1 MLLPDKHI
9 RIAESILGVAG
20 LVLATIKEPMS
31 LDELMA
37 SLSPVFDTPKWPAAH
52 GVESVVMAL
61 CFLNSIGVIDVT
73 STGDLVRCG

>member
-20 LVLATIKEPMS
+20 LVVATIKQPTS
-31 LDELMA
+31 LDELMVK
-37 SLSPVFDTPKWPAAH
+37 LSPVFDTPKWPASH

-61 CFLNSIGVIDVT
+61 CFLNSIGVVDVT
-73 STGDLVRCG
+73 ATGDLVRCG